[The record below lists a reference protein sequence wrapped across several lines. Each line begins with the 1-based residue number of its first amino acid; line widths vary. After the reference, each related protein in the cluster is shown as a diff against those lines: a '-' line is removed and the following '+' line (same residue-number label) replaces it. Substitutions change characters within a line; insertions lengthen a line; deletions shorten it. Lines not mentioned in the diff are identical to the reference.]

1 MANAMIAALVAVPTA
16 FAMPDTAPPLPTRDG
31 LLLHWRDWPLPAG
44 AAARGTVLLVH
55 GLGEHIGRYEH
66 VARHLNDW
74 GFAACGYDQRGH
86 GQSPG
91 ARGALAMEDDLL
103 HDLAAAIERA
113 RAQGGAGALGGK
125 PLMVLGHSMGGAVAA
140 HFCAGGLEQPPLAWG
155 LQVDGLVLSSPAID
169 PGLSA
174 LQKALLSTVG
184 QLTPDVAVSN
194 GLKPAWICHNPA
206 TVAAYQAD
214 PLVHDRVTGRL
225 TSWLIEAGQ
234 TVRTRAA
241 QWNTPTL
248 IMWGG
253 EDRCVDPAGSAAF
266 AASAPRDRVASHPWP
281 HLSHEIFNEVEQAEV
296 LAAMSGWLQS
306 TFPVQD

>member
-1 MANAMIAALVAVPTA
+1 MMVDFPSTVA
-16 FAMPDTAPPLPTRDG
+16 TRDG
-31 LLLHWRDWPLPAG
+31 MALVTRHWPLAG
-44 AAARGTVLLVH
+44 ARPAPGVAVLVH

-66 VARHLNDW
+66 VAQHLNQQGW
-74 GFAACGYDQRGH
+74 AVVGYDHRGH
-86 GQSPG
+86 GHSPG
-91 ARGALAMEDDLL
+91 KRGALRDHHDLL
-103 HDLAAAIERA
+103 HDLAAVIDATRQAYPTQALVIVGHSL
-113 RAQGGAGALGGK
+113 GGAIA
-125 PLMVLGHSMGGAVAA
+125 ARFAAA
-140 HFCAGGLEQPPLAWG
+140 HASPAEATPWARPI
-155 LQVDGLVLSSPAID
+155 DGLVLSSPALAI
-169 PGLSA
+169 PIGA
-174 LQKALLSTVG
+174 FQRLLLATIG

-194 GLKPAWICHNPA
+194 GLQPAWICHNRA

-241 QWNTPTL
+241 QWQVPTL

-281 HLSHEIFNEVEQAEV
+281 HLSHEIFNEVEQADV

-306 TFPVQD
+306 TFPAQS

>member
-1 MANAMIAALVAVPTA
+1 MMVD
-16 FAMPDTAPPLPTRDG
+16 FPDTVATRDG
-31 LLLHWRDWPLPAG
+31 LALVTRHWPLAG
-44 AAARGTVLLVH
+44 ARPAPGVALLVH

-66 VARHLNDW
+66 VAQHLNQQGW
-74 GFAACGYDQRGH
+74 AVVGYDHRGH
-86 GQSPG
+86 GHSPG
-91 ARGALAMEDDLL
+91 KRGALRDHHDLL
-103 HDLAAAIERA
+103 HDLAAVIDATRQAYPSQPLVLIGHSL
-113 RAQGGAGALGGK
+113 GGAIA
-125 PLMVLGHSMGGAVAA
+125 ARFAAA
-140 HFCAGGLEQPPLAWG
+140 HAVPAEAVSWVRPI
-155 LQVDGLVLSSPAID
+155 DGLVLSSPALAI
-169 PGLSA
+169 PIGA
-174 LQKALLSTVG
+174 FQRLLLATVG

-206 TVAAYQAD
+206 TVSAYQAD

-234 TVRTRAA
+234 LARTRAA
-241 QWNTPTL
+241 QWRVPSL

-281 HLSHEIFNEVEQAEV
+281 HLSHEIFNEVEQAQV

-306 TFPVQD
+306 TFPAQS